1 MFAYDSVTAEVV
13 ECPQDIV
20 FVVDESGS
28 IGISDYEM
36 MKSFLSHLVSRLA
49 VNHGKTRVGFVSYNT
64 HINHFFDL
72 NAYSSVQSLH
82 TAIDK
87 LKAPRG
93 DTNTHLALRYA
104 REILFTSAAGDR
116 SNVPNVVVVL
126 TDGVSMDKEATLVSV
141 NYHLHTHTMD
151 ECDVIVD
158 IYSIHVEIIMT
169 SIHER
174 F

>member
-28 IGISDYEM
+28 IAISDYEM

-72 NAYSSVQSLH
+72 NAHSSVQSLQ

-87 LKAPRG
+87 LRAPRG
-93 DTNTHLALRYA
+93 DTNTHLALQYVRT
-104 REILFTSAAGDR
+104 ILFKSAAGDR
-116 SNVPNVVVVL
+116 SSVPNVIVIL
-126 TDGVSMDKEATLVSV
+126 TDGISTDMQGTQVSV
-141 NYHLHTHTMD
+141 NYHLHTHIQWMNMMFLLTLYGQFPLG
-151 ECDVIVD
+151 ELV
-158 IYSIHVEIIMT
+158 
-169 SIHER
+169 R
-174 F
+174 N